1 MTTTEVRK
9 FSGGVNQRGVRDHN
23 ERLLI
28 STIQRHGA
36 LPGSDL
42 ARHSGLSPQT
52 VSVIL
57 RSLESEG
64 LIKRGEPQRGR
75 VGKPSI
81 PMALSE
87 DGVYS
92 IGLKIGRR
100 SADILLLDFV
110 GNVRDRVKATYK
122 YPLPGTI
129 FGFWQHGLE
138 TLLAKL
144 TEDQRARICGVGVAA
159 PFEIWKWHDSIGAP
173 EEEFAAWKDVDF
185 AERLGELCDLPV
197 FVENDAT
204 AACRA
209 EHVYGRGKNFSDYA
223 YFFVGAFIG
232 GGVVLNDSVYPGARN
247 NAGAFGSLPM
257 PKAGGG
263 VEQLIDSA
271 SIYRLEAAMVAAG
284 HDPAALWQEEPD
296 WSGIDEVLLPWLD
309 ETGENLARAAL
320 AVCSVIDFEAVV
332 FDGAFPS
339 AIREALVERVRV
351 ALDRLDGRG
360 LLLPTAESGS
370 VGVDARGI
378 GAASLPIFANFLLN
392 TNAGFQRV

>member
-64 LIKRGEPQRGR
+64 FIKRGEPQRGR

-110 GNVRDRVKATYK
+110 GNVRDRVKTTYQ

-129 FGFWQHGLE
+129 FGCWQHGLE
-138 TLLAKL
+138 TLLTKL

-173 EEEFAAWKDVDF
+173 ADEFAAWKGVDY

-209 EHVYGRGKNFSDYA
+209 EHVYGRGKDFSDYA

-257 PKAGGG
+257 PKADGG

-271 SIYRLEAAMVAAG
+271 SIYRLEAVMVEAG

-296 WSGIDEVLLPWLD
+296 WSGIDEVLQPWLD

-332 FDGAFPS
+332 IDGAFPV

-360 LLLPTAESGS
+360 LLLPTAECGS

-378 GAASLPIFANFLLN
+378 GAASLPIFANFMLN

>member
-42 ARHSGLSPQT
+42 ARLSGLSPQT

-64 LIKRGEPQRGR
+64 FIKRGEPKRGR

-110 GNVRDRVKATYK
+110 GNVRDRVKTTYK

-173 EEEFAAWKDVDF
+173 ADEFAAWKEVDF
-185 AERLGELCDLPV
+185 AERLGELCELPV

-209 EHVYGRGKNFSDYA
+209 EHVYGRGKDFSDYA

-284 HDPAALWQEEPD
+284 HDPAALWREEPD
-296 WSGIDEVLLPWLD
+296 WSGIDEVLVPWLD

-332 FDGAFPS
+332 IDGAFPA
-339 AIREALVERVRV
+339 AIREALVERAR
-351 ALDRLDGRG
+351 ASLDRLDGRG
-360 LLLPTAESGS
+360 LLLPTAECGS
-370 VGVDARGI
+370 VGADARGI
-378 GAASLPIFANFLLN
+378 GAASLPIFANFMLN

>member
-42 ARHSGLSPQT
+42 ARLSGLSPQT

-64 LIKRGEPQRGR
+64 FIKRGEPQRGR

-110 GNVRDRVKATYK
+110 GNVRDRVKTTYQ

-129 FGFWQHGLE
+129 FGCWQHGLE
-138 TLLAKL
+138 TLLTKL

-173 EEEFAAWKDVDF
+173 ADEFAAWKGVDY

-209 EHVYGRGKNFSDYA
+209 EHVYGRGKDFSDYA

-271 SIYRLEAAMVAAG
+271 SIYRLEAVMVEAG

-296 WSGIDEVLLPWLD
+296 WSGIDEVLQPWLD

-332 FDGAFPS
+332 IDGAFPV
-339 AIREALVERVRV
+339 AIREALVERVRA
-351 ALDRLDGRG
+351 ALGRLDGRG
-360 LLLPTAESGS
+360 LLLPTAECGS

-378 GAASLPIFANFLLN
+378 GAASLPIFANFMLN

>member
-64 LIKRGEPQRGR
+64 FIKRGEPQRGR

-110 GNVRDRVKATYK
+110 GNVRDRVKTTYQ

-138 TLLAKL
+138 TLLSKL

-173 EEEFAAWKDVDF
+173 ADEFAAWKGVDY

-209 EHVYGRGKNFSDYA
+209 EHVYGRGKDFSDYA

-257 PKAGGG
+257 PKADGG

-271 SIYRLEAAMVAAG
+271 SIYRLEAVMVEAG

-296 WSGIDEVLLPWLD
+296 WSGIDEVLQPWLD

-332 FDGAFPS
+332 IDGAFPV
-339 AIREALVERVRV
+339 AIREALVERVRA
-351 ALDRLDGRG
+351 ALGRLDGRG
-360 LLLPTAESGS
+360 LLLPTAECGS

-378 GAASLPIFANFLLN
+378 GAASLPIFANFMLN

>member
-42 ARHSGLSPQT
+42 ARLSGLSPQT

-64 LIKRGEPQRGR
+64 FIKRGEPKRGR

-110 GNVRDRVKATYK
+110 GNVRDRVKTTYK

-173 EEEFAAWKDVDF
+173 ADEFAAWKEVDF
-185 AERLGELCDLPV
+185 AERLGELCELPV

-209 EHVYGRGKNFSDYA
+209 EHVYGRGKDFSDYA

-257 PKAGGG
+257 PKTGGG

-296 WSGIDEVLLPWLD
+296 WSGIDEVLVPWLD

-332 FDGAFPS
+332 IDGAFPA
-339 AIREALVERVRV
+339 AIREALVERVR
-351 ALDRLDGRG
+351 ASLGRLDGRG
-360 LLLPTAESGS
+360 LLLPTAECGS
-370 VGVDARGI
+370 VGADARGI
-378 GAASLPIFANFLLN
+378 GAASLPIFANFMLN

>member
-1 MTTTEVRK
+1 M
-9 FSGGVNQRGVRDHN
+9 
-23 ERLLI
+23 
-28 STIQRHGA
+28 
-36 LPGSDL
+36 
-42 ARHSGLSPQT
+42 
-52 VSVIL
+52 IL

-64 LIKRGEPQRGR
+64 FIKRGEPQRGR

-110 GNVRDRVKATYK
+110 GNVRDRVKTTYQ

-138 TLLAKL
+138 TLLSKL

-173 EEEFAAWKDVDF
+173 ADEFAAWKGVDY

-209 EHVYGRGKNFSDYA
+209 EHVYGRGKDFSDYA

-257 PKAGGG
+257 PKADGG

-271 SIYRLEAAMVAAG
+271 SIYRLEAVMVEAG

-296 WSGIDEVLLPWLD
+296 WSGIDEVLQPWLD

-332 FDGAFPS
+332 IDGAFPV
-339 AIREALVERVRV
+339 AIREALVERVRA
-351 ALDRLDGRG
+351 ALGRLDGRG
-360 LLLPTAESGS
+360 LLLPTAECGS

-378 GAASLPIFANFLLN
+378 GAASLPIFANFMLN

>member
-1 MTTTEVRK
+1 MTTKEVRK

-64 LIKRGEPQRGR
+64 FLKRGEPQRGR

-87 DGVYS
+87 DGVFS

-100 SADILLLDFV
+100 SADILLMDFV
-110 GNVRDRVKATYK
+110 GNIRGRVKTTYK
-122 YPLPGTI
+122 YPLPGPI

-138 TLLAKL
+138 SLMAKL
-144 TEDQRARICGVGVAA
+144 SEDQRARVCGVGVAA
-159 PFEIWKWHDSIGAP
+159 PFEIWKWHESIGAP
-173 EEEFAAWKDVDF
+173 AEEFAAWKDVDF
-185 AERLGELCDLPV
+185 AERLSEICDLPV

-232 GGVVLNDSVYPGARN
+232 GGVVLNSSVYPGARN

-257 PKAGGG
+257 PKMGGG

-271 SIYRLEAAMVAAG
+271 SIYRLEAAMVDAG
-284 HDPAALWQEEPD
+284 FDPAALWQEVPD
-296 WSGIDEVLLPWLD
+296 WSGIDRVLLPWLD

-332 FDGAFPS
+332 IDGAFPP
-339 AIREALVERVRV
+339 AIRRSLIDRVRK
-351 ALDRLDGRG
+351 ALEHLDGRG
-360 LLLPTAESGS
+360 LILPSAEEGS
-370 VGVDARGI
+370 VGADARGI
-378 GAASLPIFANFLLN
+378 GAASLPIFANFMLN
-392 TNAGFQRV
+392 TNAGFQQI